1 MEMTDNTTARAEV
14 LRRVR
19 AAVSPRAPFP
29 DLSAAENAWLSQYVL
44 ELAAIRPEQ
53 VIKRLFRA
61 MTQPGTEMT
70 TDDGGVYFIGG
81 SFGGSDAGTSD
92 GGGDSFG

>member
-1 MEMTDNTTARAEV
+1 MYA
-14 LRRVR
+14 
-19 AAVSPRAPFP
+19 
-29 DLSAAENAWLSQYVL
+29 L

-61 MTQPGTEMT
+61 MTQPGTQVT
-70 TDDGGVYFIGG
+70 TGDGGTFFVGG
-81 SFGGSDAGTSD
+81 SFGGADVGTSD